1 MFIKNIIS
9 LSLILSFN
17 LIADD
22 HNLKI
27 ESDGT
32 VGEFNYVTVTD
43 PINFMMALDEF
54 DKSECGNK
62 WRDESKVNVSLWALR
77 GSGSSTHF
85 ILVSYENWDLME
97 KGRAIFSSCK
107 ESADMLVKIS
117 NTTDVSKSWNWVTQ
131 NVLSGRTWQTNTSF
145 AKFNFQVARGKESEY
160 AKAWKSMMSD
170 QLDNS
175 PGSFGLNAVAYGNR
189 YANHMVYIG
198 ANSVSE
204 LNDSIAKIRTTK
216 SYKDYTADTLDMISN
231 VSSEMVQFVKFYTGE

>member
-22 HNLKI
+22 HNVKI

-97 KGRAIFSSCK
+97 
-107 ESADMLVKIS
+107 
-117 NTTDVSKSWNWVTQ
+117 
-131 NVLSGRTWQTNTSF
+131 
-145 AKFNFQVARGKESEY
+145 
-160 AKAWKSMMSD
+160 
-170 QLDNS
+170 
-175 PGSFGLNAVAYGNR
+175 
-189 YANHMVYIG
+189 
-198 ANSVSE
+198 
-204 LNDSIAKIRTTK
+204 
-216 SYKDYTADTLDMISN
+216 
-231 VSSEMVQFVKFYTGE
+231 